1 MKIAHI
7 VRRFTFSEWGGT
19 ETAVWNIA
27 HRQKKQGLSPEILC
41 TAALDRPG
49 TEMLDGIPVRRFS
62 CFYPCFP
69 LPEADRL
76 ALDKKGGN
84 PFAPKMMKALREGSY
99 EIFHIHAGGRLAR
112 SAARIGK
119 DRNIPRVMSLHGG
132 SCVIPPQELE
142 QMLSP
147 LRHKFRYGGIFDRLY
162 GLSGPPE
169 ALMDVLLALSRE
181 EADVL
186 RVKFPG
192 VSVELFPNGIEHREL
207 PGPRGFRRQYGIP
220 EEVRLILCISRID
233 YQKNQKLLLKLLQRT
248 SSTHL
253 LLIGPITAAWYYEE
267 LLALAEALAVSDR
280 LTVIPGL
287 PPDSTELRQALSCA
301 DCFVLPSRHEPF
313 GIAALE
319 ALDAGVPLIASRVGG
334 LKDFLVDRHNALLFE
349 DDNPD
354 SLLAAFLSLAPLR
367 KRLVRAGHETAE
379 RYDWET
385 LVQTLTEIYR
395 RLL

>member
-27 HRQKKQGLSPEILC
+27 RRQKKQGLSPEILC
-41 TAALDRPG
+41 TAALDRAG
-49 TEMLDGIPVRRFS
+49 TEVLDGIPIRRFQ

-69 LPEADRL
+69 LSAADRL

-84 PFAPKMMKALREGSY
+84 PFSPKMMKALREGDY

-112 SAARIGK
+112 LAARIGK
-119 DRNIPRVMSLHGG
+119 NRHIPRVMSLHGG
-132 SCVIPPQELE
+132 SCVIPPQEMEL
-142 QMLSP
+142 MLRP
-147 LRHKFRYGGIFDRLY
+147 MRHKFRYGGMIDRLR
-162 GLSGPPE
+162 GLAGAPE
-169 ALMDVLLALSRE
+169 MLMDILLALSRE
-181 EADVL
+181 EAEAL
-186 RVKFPG
+186 RTKFPG
-192 VSVELFPNGIEHREL
+192 IAVEVFPNGIEHRVL
-207 PGPRGFRRQYGIP
+207 PGTGNFRRRYGIP
-220 EEVRLILCISRID
+220 EEARLILCISRID
-233 YQKNQKLLLKLLQRT
+233 YQKNQKLLLKLLERT

-267 LLALAEALAVSDR
+267 LLTLAETLDVSAR

-287 PPDSTELRQALSCA
+287 PPDSTELLQALSCA

-334 LKDFLVDRHNALLFE
+334 LKDFLIDRHNALLFE
-349 DDNPD
+349 DDDPD
-354 SLLAAFLSLAPLR
+354 SLLEAFRSLPPLR
-367 KRLVRAGHETAE
+367 EQLIRAGHETAE

-385 LVQTLTEIYR
+385 LVRTLTGIYR
-395 RLL
+395 RVL